1 MQSGHK
7 SRKKFLIPI
16 LMLFPLLMIACN
28 SKGGSN
34 MNTTVIKQTPPE
46 INTIDLSPFKGTD
59 CTWQSEDY
67 AVCNENG
74 IFKKMGCSTL
84 STASPFLS
92 LLEPKVS
99 IIECNYLP
107 DNSQENTQTED
118 GIYNN
123 GCSRPMLV
131 RYIIYADGDY
141 RLIRNSVDLSQFFS
155 PIESP
160 EEALAYAISATG
172 YQPLYNFDPPPEY
185 RFLLDNVEETS
196 IKNTNDGYIV
206 ALYHHQFC
214 GCGPHTTFLTKV
226 RVGFD
231 GTINLLD
238 PVPAFEDPAEDDLC
252 VD

>member
-1 MQSGHK
+1 MESGFRY
-7 SRKKFLIPI
+7 RKIAPIPFL
-16 LMLFPLLMIACN
+16 LLISLLLTTCSYN
-28 SKGGSN
+28 NPSKPK
-34 MNTTVIKQTPPE
+34 TIVINQNAPE
-46 INTIDLSPFKGTD
+46 ISTLDLSPFKSVD

-74 IFKKMGCSTL
+74 IFKKMGCNTL
-84 STASPFLS
+84 SSPNPYITLMV
-92 LLEPKVS
+92 PKVS

-107 DNSQENTQTED
+107 DLSQENNQTED
-118 GIYNN
+118 GVFNS
-123 GCSRPMLV
+123 GCSRPMLT
-131 RYIIYADGDY
+131 RYVIYSDGNY
-141 RLIRNSVDLSQFFS
+141 RLIRNIVDLSQYFT

-160 EEALAYAISATG
+160 EEALAYAIAATG
-172 YQPLYNFDPPPEY
+172 YQPLFNFDPPPNY
-185 RFLLDNVEETS
+185 RYFLDKVEETTM
-196 IKNTNDGYIV
+196 KNTNDGYIV
-206 ALYHHQFC
+206 TLYHHQFC